1 METKVLIKRGLHNNI
16 IDAITSYFDLEKI
29 EYVVADN
36 LNAIEKDITNI
47 IYICDEMDKNDFSIK
62 EDIPIIL
69 VSNTKKVIEKKDN
82 VIHYIV
88 TGLID
93 DHNNYT
99 DVQKEY
105 LFKKGIYHIFIQKFK
120 NFLIMK
126 RTIMV

>member
-69 VSNTKKVIEKKDN
+69 VSNTKKVIEKKAN

-93 DHNNYT
+93 DHNN
-99 DVQKEY
+99 
-105 LFKKGIYHIFIQKFK
+105 
-120 NFLIMK
+120 
-126 RTIMV
+126 